1 MEGARALALV
11 AREVERALRGAVRR
25 ARRAG
30 YSWAE
35 VGEALGMTKQSAW
48 ERFADKE
55 R

>member
-1 MEGARALALV
+1 V
-11 AREVERALRGAVRR
+11 SDEVERALREAVHR
-25 ARRAG
+25 ARDAG